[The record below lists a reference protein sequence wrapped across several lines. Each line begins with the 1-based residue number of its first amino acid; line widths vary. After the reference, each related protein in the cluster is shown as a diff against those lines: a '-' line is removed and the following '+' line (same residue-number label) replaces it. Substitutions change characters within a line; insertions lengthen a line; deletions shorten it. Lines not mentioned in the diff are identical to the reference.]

1 MTDMKKTQLQ
11 DAAVGVDATQDTGG
25 CACGG
30 DGGCGGGGEANT
42 TEPTVISIDELKHP
56 EPVQANEGDLDV
68 RTIDRSVRHARV
80 IGVVTSLVP
89 GESMVIAADHA
100 PRGVIREIEMDVTGD
115 FKFDYLAEGPSLWRL
130 QVERVTCC

>member
-1 MTDMKKTQLQ
+1 MTETQKTQ
-11 DAAVGVDATQDTGG
+11 ATQAGTG

-30 DGGCGGGGEANT
+30 DGGCSGDAKATAPQVIGIEEVTAPAPSAPAATEA
-42 TEPTVISIDELKHP
+42 H
-56 EPVQANEGDLDV
+56 EGDLDV
-68 RTIDRSVRHARV
+68 RTIDHSARHARV

-100 PRGVIREIEMDVTGD
+100 PLGVLREIDAEVQGD
-115 FKFDYLAEGPSLWRL
+115 FRFEYLAEGPSLWRV

>member
-1 MTDMKKTQLQ
+1 MTETQNAQGTQ
-11 DAAVGVDATQDTGG
+11 DAQDTGG

-30 DGGCGGGGEANT
+30 GDGGCGGGSAAA
-42 TEPTVISIDELKHP
+42 EPKVIGIDELSSPK
-56 EPVQANEGDLDV
+56 PVSAQEGDLDV
-68 RTIDRSVRHARV
+68 RSIDHSVRHARV

-115 FKFDYLAEGPSLWRL
+115 FRFEYLAEGPSLWRL
-130 QVERVTCC
+130 QIERVTCC